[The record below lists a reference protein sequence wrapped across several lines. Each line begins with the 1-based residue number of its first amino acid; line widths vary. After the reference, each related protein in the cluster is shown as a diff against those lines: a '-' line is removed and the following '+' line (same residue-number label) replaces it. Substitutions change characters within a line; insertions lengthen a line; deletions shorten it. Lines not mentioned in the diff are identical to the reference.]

1 MKTAISSNKPYKQD
15 KTKCGQKLLRA
26 NHLVSIRHLHENDQM
41 PSTPHWNY
49 QLLTVAV
56 DKYIVILLQMLSKQ
70 LYKNLCPDF

>member
-1 MKTAISSNKPYKQD
+1 MKTAFSSNKPNKQD
-15 KTKCGQKLLRA
+15 KIKCGQKLLRA
-26 NHLVSIRHLHENDQM
+26 NHLVSVHQLHENDQM
-41 PSTPHWNY
+41 PFTPHWNY